1 MMCVINLDI
10 DSSIASVLRKK
21 KKAGEHSLT
30 SVEQAFA
37 ELDRGVPTDIR
48 RTWIEQEELALAQ
61 RMENPKAMDIY
72 DVQLTKGVFRHGH
85 KAVLTIIIQHLQSS
99 LLKWK

>member
-1 MMCVINLDI
+1 MCDKLLSI
-10 DSSIASVLRKK
+10 DSFIASVQWKK

-30 SVEQAFA
+30 SVKQAFA
-37 ELDRGVPTDIR
+37 KLDQGVPTNIQC
-48 RTWIEQEELALAQ
+48 TWIEQEELALEQ

-72 DVQLTKGVFRHGH
+72 DLQLTKGVFWHEH

-99 LLKWK
+99 LSKWE

>member
-1 MMCVINLDI
+1 MCDQLLGI
-10 DSSIASVLRKK
+10 DSFIASVLRKK
-21 KKAGEHSLT
+21 KKAGEQSLT

-48 RTWIEQEELALAQ
+48 RTWIEQEELALEQ

-72 DVQLTKGVFRHGH
+72 DVQLTKRAFRQG
-85 KAVLTIIIQHLQSS
+85 TRPY
-99 LLKWK
+99 

>member
-1 MMCVINLDI
+1 MCDQLLSIH
-10 DSSIASVLRKK
+10 SFIASVLRKK
-21 KKAGEHSLT
+21 KKAGEQSLT

-48 RTWIEQEELALAQ
+48 RTWIEQEELALEQ

-72 DVQLTKGVFRHGH
+72 DVQLTKRAFPCGD
-85 KAVLTIIIQHLQSS
+85 KAVLTIIIQHPQSS
-99 LLKWK
+99 PSKWK